1 MGVRMSAVKVVNVEN
16 EEVGEITLDPNVF
29 DVEIKEYILHDMV
42 RFQLAARR
50 AGTACTKTRVEVKG
64 GGKKPWK
71 QKGTGRAR
79 SGSRTSPLWRG
90 GGVVFGP
97 KPRDYSFKLNK
108 KVRRHAL
115 AVALSAKKSDDNLMI
130 LDNFPMEIIKTKSF
144 LRVMKNLN
152 IGNGLIVLP
161 QQDDNLYKSARNAK
175 DFKVLPVDGLNVYDI
190 LLHEKIVLLKPAISS
205 LEQRVCYEQK

>member
-1 MGVRMSAVKVVNVEN
+1 MSAVKIVNVEN
-16 EEVGEITLDPNVF
+16 QEVGEITLDPNVF
-29 DVEIKEYILHDMV
+29 DVEIKEYLLHDMV
-42 RFQLAARR
+42 RFQLAGRR
-50 AGTACTKTRVEVKG
+50 AGTACTKTRVDVKG

-108 KVRRHAL
+108 KVRRQAL
-115 AVALSAKKSDDNLMI
+115 AVALSAKKSADNLMV
-130 LDNFPMEIIKTKSF
+130 LDDFPMEVIKTKNF

-152 IGNGLIVLP
+152 IGSGLIVLP
-161 QQDDNLYKSARNAK
+161 EQDENLHKSARNIK
-175 DFKVLPVDGLNVYDI
+175 DFKVMSVDGLNVYDI
-190 LLHEKIVLLKPAISS
+190 LLHEKLLLLQPAVSS
-205 LEQRVCYEQK
+205 LEQRVLS

>member
-1 MGVRMSAVKVVNVEN
+1 MSAVKVVNVEN
-16 EEVGEITLDPNVF
+16 QEVGEITLDPNVF
-29 DVEIKEYILHDMV
+29 DVEIKEYLLHDVV
-42 RFQLAARR
+42 RFQLAGRR

-79 SGSRTSPLWRG
+79 SGSRTSPVWRG

-108 KVRRHAL
+108 KVRRQAL
-115 AVALSAKKSDDNLMI
+115 AVALSAKKVADNLMV
-130 LDNFPMEIIKTKSF
+130 LNDFPMEAIKTKSF

-152 IGNGLIVLP
+152 VDNGLIVLSE
-161 QQDDNLYKSARNAK
+161 QNENLYKSARNVK
-175 DFKVLPVDGLNVYDI
+175 DFKVMSVDGLNVYDI
-190 LLHEKIVLLKPAISS
+190 LLHEKLVLLKPAVSGI
-205 LEQRVCYEQK
+205 EQRVLS

>member
-1 MGVRMSAVKVVNVEN
+1 MSAVKIVNVEN
-16 EEVGEITLDPNVF
+16 QEVSEISLDPNVF
-29 DVEIKEYILHDMV
+29 DVEIKEYLLHDMV
-42 RFQLAARR
+42 RFQLAGRR

-108 KVRRHAL
+108 KVRRQAL
-115 AVALSAKKSDDNLMI
+115 AVALSAKKLADNLMV
-130 LDNFPMEIIKTKSF
+130 LDDFPMETIKTKSF

-152 IGNGLIVLP
+152 VGNGLIVLSKE
-161 QQDDNLYKSARNAK
+161 DENLHRSARNIK
-175 DFKVLPVDGLNVYDI
+175 DFKVLSVDGLNVYDV
-190 LLHEKIVLLKPAISS
+190 LLHEKLVLLKPAISGV
-205 LEQRVCYEQK
+205 EQRVLS

>member
-1 MGVRMSAVKVVNVEN
+1 
-16 EEVGEITLDPNVF
+16 VGEITLDPNVF
-29 DVEIKEYILHDMV
+29 DVEIKEYLLPDMV
-42 RFQLAARR
+42 RYQLAGRR

-108 KVRRHAL
+108 KVSRQAL
-115 AVALSAKKSDDNLMI
+115 AVALSAKKSTDNLMV
-130 LDNFPMEIIKTKSF
+130 LDDFPMEIIKTKNF

-152 IGNGLIVLP
+152 VGNGLIVLSE
-161 QQDDNLYKSARNAK
+161 QDENLYKSARNIK
-175 DFKVLPVDGLNVYDI
+175 DFKILPVEGLNVYDI
-190 LLHEKIVLLKPAISS
+190 LLHEKLVLLKPAVSG
-205 LEQRVCYEQK
+205 LEQRVLS

>member
-1 MGVRMSAVKVVNVEN
+1 MSAVKVVNVEN
-16 EEVGEITLDPNVF
+16 QEMGEITLDPNVF
-29 DVEIKEYILHDMV
+29 DVEIKEYLLHDMV
-42 RFQLAARR
+42 RFQLAGRR

-79 SGSRTSPLWRG
+79 SGSRTSPVWRG

-108 KVRRHAL
+108 KVRRQAL
-115 AVALSAKKSDDNLMI
+115 AVALSAKKVADNLMV
-130 LDNFPMEIIKTKSF
+130 LNDFPMEAIKTKSF

-152 IGNGLIVLP
+152 VDNGLIVLSE
-161 QQDDNLYKSARNAK
+161 QNENLHKSAKNVK
-175 DFKVLPVDGLNVYDI
+175 DFKVMSVDGLNVYDI
-190 LLHEKIVLLKPAISS
+190 LLHEKLVLLKPAVSGI
-205 LEQRVCYEQK
+205 EQRVLS

>member
-1 MGVRMSAVKVVNVEN
+1 MSAVKIVNIEN
-16 EEVGEITLDPNVF
+16 QEVGEITLDPNVF
-29 DVEIKEYILHDMV
+29 DVEIKEYLLHDMV
-42 RFQLAARR
+42 RYQLAGRR

-71 QKGTGRAR
+71 QKGSGRAR

-108 KVRRHAL
+108 KVSRQAL
-115 AVALSAKKSDDNLMI
+115 AVALSAKKSADNLMI
-130 LDNFPMEIIKTKSF
+130 LDDFPMETIKTKNF

-152 IGNGLIVLP
+152 VGNGLIVLSE
-161 QQDDNLYKSARNAK
+161 QDENLYKSARNVR
-175 DFKVLPVDGLNVYDI
+175 DFKILPVEGLNVYDI
-190 LLHEKIVLLKPAISS
+190 LLHEKLVLLKPAVSG
-205 LEQRVCYEQK
+205 LEQRVLS

>member
-1 MGVRMSAVKVVNVEN
+1 MSAVKVVNVEN
-16 EEVGEITLDPNVF
+16 QEVGEITLDPNVF
-29 DVEIKEYILHDMV
+29 DIEIKEYLLHDMV
-42 RFQLAARR
+42 RFQLAGRR

-108 KVRRHAL
+108 KVRRQAL
-115 AVALSAKKSDDNLMI
+115 AVALSAKKSADNLMV
-130 LDNFPMEIIKTKSF
+130 LDDFPMEAIKTKNF

-152 IGNGLIVLP
+152 VDSGIIVLAEREE
-161 QQDDNLYKSARNAK
+161 NLHKSARNVK
-175 DFKVLPVDGLNVYDI
+175 DFKVLSVDGLNVYDV
-190 LLHEKIVLLKPAISS
+190 LLHEKLVLLKPAVSG
-205 LEQRVCYEQK
+205 LEQRVLS

>member
-1 MGVRMSAVKVVNVEN
+1 MSAVKVVNVEN
-16 EEVGEITLDPNVF
+16 QEVGEITLDPNVF
-29 DVEIKEYILHDMV
+29 DVEIKEYLLHDVV
-42 RFQLAARR
+42 RFQLAGRR

-79 SGSRTSPLWRG
+79 SGSRTSPVWRG

-108 KVRRHAL
+108 KVRRQAL
-115 AVALSAKKSDDNLMI
+115 AVALSAKRVADNLMV
-130 LDNFPMEIIKTKSF
+130 LNDFPMEAIKTKSF

-152 IGNGLIVLP
+152 VDNGLIVLSE
-161 QQDDNLYKSARNAK
+161 QDENLYKSARNVK
-175 DFKVLPVDGLNVYDI
+175 DFKIMSVDGLNVYDI
-190 LLHEKIVLLKPAISS
+190 LLHEKLVLLKPAVSGI
-205 LEQRVCYEQK
+205 EQRVLS

>member
-1 MGVRMSAVKVVNVEN
+1 MSAVKIVNVEN
-16 EEVGEITLDPNVF
+16 QEVGEIALDPNVF
-29 DVEIKEYILHDMV
+29 DVEIKEYLLHDMV
-42 RFQLAARR
+42 RFQLAGRR
-50 AGTACTKTRVEVKG
+50 VGTACTKTRVEVKG

-108 KVRRHAL
+108 KVSRQAL
-115 AVALSAKKSDDNLMI
+115 AVALSAKKSSDNLMV
-130 LDNFPMEIIKTKSF
+130 LDDFPMEVVKTKNF

-152 IGNGLIVLP
+152 VGNGLIVLSER
-161 QQDDNLYKSARNAK
+161 DENLHKSARNVK
-175 DFKVLPVDGLNVYDI
+175 DFKVLSVDGLNVYDI
-190 LLHEKIVLLKPAISS
+190 LLHEKLVLLKPAVSG
-205 LEQRVCYEQK
+205 LEQRVLS

>member
-1 MGVRMSAVKVVNVEN
+1 MSAVKVVNVEN
-16 EEVGEITLDPNVF
+16 QEVGEITLDPNVF
-29 DVEIKEYILHDMV
+29 DIEIKEYLLHDMV
-42 RFQLAARR
+42 RFQLAGRR
-50 AGTACTKTRVEVKG
+50 AGTACTKTRIEVKG

-108 KVRRHAL
+108 KVRRQAL
-115 AVALSAKKSDDNLMI
+115 AVALSAKKSADNLMV
-130 LDNFPMEIIKTKSF
+130 LDDFPMEAIKTKNF

-152 IGNGLIVLP
+152 VDSGIIVLAEREE
-161 QQDDNLYKSARNAK
+161 NLHKSARNVK
-175 DFKVLPVDGLNVYDI
+175 DFKVLSVDGLNVYDV
-190 LLHEKIVLLKPAISS
+190 LLHEKLVLLKPAVSS
-205 LEQRVCYEQK
+205 LEQRVLS

>member
-1 MGVRMSAVKVVNVEN
+1 MSAVKIVNIEN
-16 EEVGEITLDPNVF
+16 QEVGELSLDPNVF
-29 DVEIKEYILHDMV
+29 DVEIKEYLLHDMV
-42 RFQLAARR
+42 RFQRAGWR

-108 KVRRHAL
+108 KVRRQAL
-115 AVALSAKKSDDNLMI
+115 AVALSAKKVADNLMV
-130 LDNFPMEIIKTKSF
+130 LDDFPMETIKTKNF

-152 IGNGLIVLP
+152 VGSGLIVLSEE
-161 QQDDNLYKSARNAK
+161 DEKLYRSARNVK
-175 DFKVLPVDGLNVYDI
+175 DFKVMSVDGLNVYDI
-190 LLHEKIVLLKPAISS
+190 LLHEKLVLLKPAVSGV
-205 LEQRVCYEQK
+205 EQRVLS

>member
-1 MGVRMSAVKVVNVEN
+1 MSAVKIVNIEN
-16 EEVGEITLDPNVF
+16 QEVGEITLDPNVF
-29 DVEIKEYILHDMV
+29 DVEIKEYLLHDMV
-42 RFQLAARR
+42 RYQLAGRR

-71 QKGTGRAR
+71 QKGSGRAR

-108 KVRRHAL
+108 KVSRQAL
-115 AVALSAKKSDDNLMI
+115 AVALSAKKSADNLMI
-130 LDNFPMEIIKTKSF
+130 LDDFPMETIKTKNF

-152 IGNGLIVLP
+152 VGNGLIVLSE
-161 QQDDNLYKSARNAK
+161 QDENLYKSARNIK
-175 DFKVLPVDGLNVYDI
+175 DFKILPVEGLNVYDI
-190 LLHEKIVLLKPAISS
+190 LLHEKLVLLKPAVSG
-205 LEQRVCYEQK
+205 LEQRVLS

>member
-1 MGVRMSAVKVVNVEN
+1 MSAVKVVNVEN
-16 EEVGEITLDPNVF
+16 QEVGEITLDPNVF
-29 DVEIKEYILHDMV
+29 DVEIKEYLLHDVV
-42 RFQLAARR
+42 RFQLAGRR

-79 SGSRTSPLWRG
+79 SGSRTSPVWRG

-108 KVRRHAL
+108 KVRRQAL
-115 AVALSAKKSDDNLMI
+115 AVALSAKRVADNLMV
-130 LDNFPMEIIKTKSF
+130 LNDFPMEAIKTKSF

-152 IGNGLIVLP
+152 VDNGLIVLSE
-161 QQDDNLYKSARNAK
+161 QDENLYKSARNVK
-175 DFKVLPVDGLNVYDI
+175 DFKVMSVDGLNVYDI
-190 LLHEKIVLLKPAISS
+190 LLHEKLVLLKPAVSGI
-205 LEQRVCYEQK
+205 EQRVLS

>member
-1 MGVRMSAVKVVNVEN
+1 MSAVKIVNVEN
-16 EEVGEITLDPNVF
+16 QEVGEITLDPNVF
-29 DVEIKEYILHDMV
+29 DVEIKEYLLHDMV
-42 RFQLAARR
+42 RYQLAGRR

-108 KVRRHAL
+108 KVSRQAL
-115 AVALSAKKSDDNLMI
+115 AVALSAKKLADNLMV
-130 LDNFPMEIIKTKSF
+130 LDDFPMETIKTKNF
-144 LRVMKNLN
+144 LQVMKNLN
-152 IGNGLIVLP
+152 VGNGLIVLSE
-161 QQDDNLYKSARNAK
+161 QDENLYKSARNVR
-175 DFKVLPVDGLNVYDI
+175 DFKILPVEALNVYDI
-190 LLHEKIVLLKPAISS
+190 LLHEKLVLLKPAVSG
-205 LEQRVCYEQK
+205 LEQRVLS

>member
-1 MGVRMSAVKVVNVEN
+1 MSAVKIVNVEN
-16 EEVGEITLDPNVF
+16 QEVGEVTLDPNVF
-29 DVEIKEYILHDMV
+29 DVEIKEYLLHDMV
-42 RFQLAARR
+42 RFQLAGRR

-108 KVRRHAL
+108 KVRRQAL
-115 AVALSAKKSDDNLMI
+115 AVALSAKKFADNLMV
-130 LDNFPMEIIKTKSF
+130 LDDFPMETIKTKNF
-144 LRVMKNLN
+144 LSVMKNLN
-152 IGNGLIVLP
+152 VDNGIIVLSKE
-161 QQDDNLYKSARNAK
+161 DENLHKSARNVK
-175 DFKVLPVDGLNVYDI
+175 DFKVLSVDGLNVYDI
-190 LLHEKIVLLKPAISS
+190 LLHEKLVLLKPAVSGV
-205 LEQRVCYEQK
+205 EQRVLS

>member
-1 MGVRMSAVKVVNVEN
+1 MSAAKVVNVEN
-16 EEVGEITLDPNVF
+16 QEVGEITLDPNVF
-29 DVEIKEYILHDMV
+29 DVEIKEYLLHDMV
-42 RFQLAARR
+42 RFQLAGRR
-50 AGTACTKTRVEVKG
+50 AGNACTKTRIEVKG

-108 KVRRHAL
+108 KVRRQAL
-115 AVALSAKKSDDNLMI
+115 AVALSAKKVADNLMV
-130 LDNFPMEIIKTKSF
+130 LNDFPMEDLKTKSF

-152 IGNGLIVLP
+152 VDNGLIVISE
-161 QQDDNLYKSARNAK
+161 QNENLHKSARNVK
-175 DFKVLPVDGLNVYDI
+175 DFKVLSVGGLNVYDI
-190 LLHEKIVLLKPAISS
+190 LLHEKLVLLKPAVSGI
-205 LEQRVCYEQK
+205 EQRVLS